1 MGNVLEQLD
10 KAIEILDELI
20 EENLTQEERDRRDW
34 KFAGVQFVESEVEN
48 GQADSRN
55 T

>member
-1 MGNVLEQLD
+1 MTPEEIKKQTFEQFD
-10 KAIEILDELI
+10 KAIETLDEYI

-48 GQADSRN
+48 G
-55 T
+55 